1 MPDAFDTATL
11 QASLIES
18 VAGPSPSTIRWGFQL
33 RPDEPRLR
41 CMKLFLDPCQELPA
55 FVSKS
60 EMQKLL
66 AESGKDAV
74 AVVGDYLSE
83 IYKHTQEQL
92 TRGYGALFMRTTD
105 IQWILTVP
113 AIWSDAAKDATL
125 TAARKSGMG
134 PELTLISEPEAAAV
148 YTLQAIQ
155 PNNLKVGD
163 NFVVC
168 DAGGGT
174 VDLISY
180 EIKQIHPLRI
190 EESAEGS
197 GACCGAAMLN
207 AKFEDLIRDKMGARS
222 FATFCRDNSRSWLA
236 ALKHFEEF
244 VKRNFDPDTPTAFDI
259 TFPGVPDNANIG
271 VEQGFLTISFRE
283 VADMFKPI
291 INDISGLVQG
301 QIDKVRSK
309 GKVVAGVVLVGGFGQ
324 SICLY
329 KLLKMMATKDAR
341 DRAARVPYEV
351 MQPAHAWTAVVRG
364 AVLRGL
370 QGVEMVG
377 DEPLFHRT
385 EPASVSLPLWLCIST
400 LSPQT
405 IFTTFQHRI
414 DLLTEPLS
422 SLGAQSQIPSPLRR
436 GRPQAIRPGG
446 SPVELQG
453 LGRQRR

>member
-1 MPDAFDTATL
+1 
-11 QASLIES
+11 
-18 VAGPSPSTIRWGFQL
+18 
-33 RPDEPRLR
+33 
-41 CMKLFLDPCQELPA
+41 MKLFLDPCQELPA

-83 IYKHTQEQL
+83 IYKHMQEQL

-207 AKFEDLIRDKMGARS
+207 AKFEDLVRDKMGPRS

-244 VKRNFDPDTPTAFDI
+244 VKRNFDPTTPTAFDMP
-259 TFPGVPDNANIG
+259 FPGVPDNADIG
-271 VEQGFLTISFRE
+271 VEQGFLTISFKE

-291 INDISGLVQG
+291 LNDISALVQG

-341 DRAARVPYEV
+341 DRAARIPYEV

-364 AVLRGL
+364 AVLRGME
-370 QGVEMVG
+370 GVEMVRAHPFSI
-377 DEPLFHRT
+377 EQNLFL
-385 EPASVSLPLWLCIST
+385 SLCLFGSAYRT
-400 LSPQT
+400 LSPQN
-405 IFTTFQHRI
+405 IFETSQHRI

-422 SLGAQSQIPSPLRR
+422 SSGAQSQIPSPLRR

-453 LGRQRR
+453 LGRQRRQVEGRETDDLVHQQGRNRLLYRTDTV